1 METVC
6 TACGNQVAPGDQFC
20 RGCGKAVSA
29 TLAATPTAGIPA
41 AIPVPQTIGP
51 VETSGKAITSLIC
64 GLLFFVPFA
73 FIAAVVFGHIALSEI
88 KRSAGRLKGEGLAI
102 AIPNLLRARIV
113 ANEASALAGVRTL
126 IAAEISY
133 TAEHPEAGFTC
144 SLSDL
149 SRNQLISG
157 QLAAGQRNGYRFEL
171 QGCAAAIGPGQKFEV
186 MAYPLVKNQTG
197 VRTFCADE
205 LGVIKAIDAARSADA
220 CLENGSL
227 LQ

>member
-1 METVC
+1 M
-6 TACGNQVAPGDQFC
+6 
-20 RGCGKAVSA
+20 AVSA
-29 TLAATPTAGIPA
+29 TLAAMPAASIPA
-41 AIPVPQTIGP
+41 AIPVSRTMGP
-51 VETSGKAITSLIC
+51 AETSGKAITSLIC

-149 SRNQLISG
+149 SRSQLISR

>member
-1 METVC
+1 MEIVC

-29 TLAATPTAGIPA
+29 TLAATPTASIPA

-51 VETSGKAITSLIC
+51 AETSGKAITSLIC

-149 SRNQLISG
+149 SRSQLISG

-205 LGVIKAIDAARSADA
+205 SGVIKAMDAARSADA

>member
-1 METVC
+1 MEIVC

>member
-29 TLAATPTAGIPA
+29 TLAATPAASIPA

-51 VETSGKAITSLIC
+51 AETSGKAITSLIC

-149 SRNQLISG
+149 SRSQLISR

-205 LGVIKAIDAARSADA
+205 LGVIKAMDAARSADA

>member
-1 METVC
+1 MEIVC

-51 VETSGKAITSLIC
+51 AETSGKAITSLIC

-149 SRNQLISG
+149 SRSQLISG

>member
-1 METVC
+1 MEIVC

-29 TLAATPTAGIPA
+29 TLAATPAASIPA

-51 VETSGKAITSLIC
+51 AETSGKAITSLIC

-149 SRNQLISG
+149 SRSQLISG

-205 LGVIKAIDAARSADA
+205 SGVIKAMDAARSADA

>member
-51 VETSGKAITSLIC
+51 AETSGKAITSLIC

-149 SRNQLISG
+149 SRSQLISG

>member
-149 SRNQLISG
+149 SRSQLISG

-205 LGVIKAIDAARSADA
+205 SGVIKAMDAARSADA

>member
-20 RGCGKAVSA
+20 RGCGMAVSA
-29 TLAATPTAGIPA
+29 TLAAMPAASIPA
-41 AIPVPQTIGP
+41 AIPVSRTIGAA
-51 VETSGKAITSLIC
+51 ETSGKAITSLIC

-102 AIPNLLRARIV
+102 PNLLRARIV

-149 SRNQLISG
+149 SRSQLISR

>member
-1 METVC
+1 MEIVC

-20 RGCGKAVSA
+20 RRCGMAVSA
-29 TLAATPTAGIPA
+29 TLAATPAASIPA
-41 AIPVPQTIGP
+41 VIPVSRTMGP
-51 VETSGKAITSLIC
+51 AETSGKAITSLIC

-205 LGVIKAIDAARSADA
+205 LGVIKAMDAARSADA